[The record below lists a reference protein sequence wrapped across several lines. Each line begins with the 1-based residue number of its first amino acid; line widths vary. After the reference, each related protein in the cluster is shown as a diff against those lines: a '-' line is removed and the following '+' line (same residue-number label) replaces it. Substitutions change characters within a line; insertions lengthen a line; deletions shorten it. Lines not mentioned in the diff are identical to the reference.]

1 MNAFDEAKQLLFATL
16 IEVEESSLCCN
27 ICAEPY
33 NETTNKP
40 MLFRCKHT
48 YCMKCINKQYH
59 FKAFGGVDGLCVMDR
74 TERLEGVMGEENIF
88 VMQCIRQI
96 ADTKK
101 YLKELEERD
110 LSKEIVRLK
119 Q

>member
-1 MNAFDEAKQLLFATL
+1 
-16 IEVEESSLCCN
+16 
-27 ICAEPY
+27 
-33 NETTNKP
+33 
-40 MLFRCKHT
+40 
-48 YCMKCINKQYH
+48 
-59 FKAFGGVDGLCVMDR
+59 
-74 TERLEGVMGEENIF
+74 MGEENIF
-88 VMQCIRQI
+88 VMQCIRHI